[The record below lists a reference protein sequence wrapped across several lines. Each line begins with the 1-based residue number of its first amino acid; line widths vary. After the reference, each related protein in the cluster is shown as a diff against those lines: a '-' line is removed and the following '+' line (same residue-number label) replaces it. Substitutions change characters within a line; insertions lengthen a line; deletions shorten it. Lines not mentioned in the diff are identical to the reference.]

1 MYIYIERERDPKGK
15 ASEFGHV
22 GNVTKKKYSR
32 FEHFLS
38 LDIQKLPELNNIL
51 GRFLGVQSKLLTFG
65 VWKTRV
71 LKMGRLFRGSAFSF
85 HFYEGSVWSVTRHVS
100 PNPSS
105 PPDCARV

>member
-1 MYIYIERERDPKGK
+1 MGR
-15 ASEFGHV
+15 ASEFG
-22 GNVTKKKYSR
+22 NSR

-38 LDIQKLPELNNIL
+38 LDIQIFQILPEVRYFGEVFGGPVIAPH
-51 GRFLGVQSKLLTFG
+51 VEG